1 MAERKRGAAWQL
13 EGDFETSRGLVNVV
27 ERDSRYMI
35 RMRLD
40 ADGTDTVVALVTP
53 DQAGWLGVAL
63 PAALAMIHSREEQR
77 EWERALQDPFADF
90 DRADRG
96 GDETGDPPAPVPA
109 DPPSSAPVSGAV
121 SDIEDAPVP
130 PRRGQAWSADE
141 EAQLVAAYQAGQGV
155 EQLAAQ
161 LQRSPRAIAKRL
173 EKLELV
179 VAER

>member
-96 GDETGDPPAPVPA
+96 GDETGDPPAPVP
-109 DPPSSAPVSGAV
+109 
-121 SDIEDAPVP
+121 